1 MAEQVHWNAN
11 HFSEVFKRETG
22 MTYIE
27 FVKQARI
34 HKATEILQE
43 TSAKVHEVARQVGYE
58 DVKYFTQLFK
68 QYTGQTPSEFRIDD
82 H

>member
-1 MAEQVHWNAN
+1 
-11 HFSEVFKRETG
+11 

-27 FVKQARI
+27 FVKLERI
-34 HKATEILQE
+34 KKAAEILQA
-43 TSAKVHEVARQVGYE
+43 TSAKVHDVARQVGYE

-68 QYTGQTPSEFRIDD
+68 QYMGKTPSEYRNGN